1 MSPLPRLVESRA
13 LILTERGENA
23 LCCMAVPERNATR
36 LLRRFTENGKRC
48 RDDLSGVASDYYVR
62 ALSYR
67 NWTLGVFAQRQAW
80 NSQDARFFLNTT
92 RIGEHQTRPAI
103 ETKKI
108 QVTDRVN
115 QSQPFHCLHSC
126 FQTKLRHCFPG
137 AWMNRENYRKLF
149 TDRFERLKNSSED
162 RRFVDIRRPV

>member
-1 MSPLPRLVESRA
+1 MSPLPRLVENQA

-23 LCCMAVPERNATR
+23 LCCTAIPERNATR
-36 LLRRFTENGKRC
+36 LLRRFTENGKCC
-48 RDDLSGVASDYYVR
+48 RNDPSGVASDYYVR
-62 ALSYR
+62 PHRNR

-80 NSQDARFFLNTT
+80 NSQNARLFLNTT
-92 RIGEHQTRPAI
+92 RIGEHQARAAV

-126 FQTKLRHCFPG
+126 FQTKLCDCFPG
-137 AWMNRENYRKLF
+137 AWMDRENYRKLF
-149 TDRFERLKNSSED
+149 TDRFKRLKNSSED
-162 RRFVDIRRPV
+162 HRV